1 MRLLRGLNPIQATQ
15 HLQNKHSTNKN
26 IAQVYWPL
34 ALSWFFMA
42 WEGQLAMWLI
52 GLMPNNKI
60 YQAGFL
66 IVFGI
71 AIFIESPVIDLLSTG
86 TTLGTTKKRFEKITR
101 FTLILMAWVTVAHCF
116 VVFTPPVYQ
125 FVSETLL
132 GARPDVARA
141 AWYGLAW
148 MPVWSACVGWRR
160 YRQGIMIRAG
170 KTGPISWGTLI
181 RIVAMMIS
189 GLSLYFSG
197 TMIGLGV
204 IGLSFSIA
212 VFAEAL
218 YIHIVSKPV
227 IAKLGESKT
236 DPPQEEENIEKSP
249 KSEPELTLPQLAKFH
264 FPLTAST
271 MLMLTAPVLMTRAL
285 NEGPE
290 PVIAMAAWQ
299 VASTVVWLFR
309 TITFALPEAVIALY
323 KPGRE
328 RFLGLFCL
336 KVGGGITL
344 AMLSAHFLKFDH
356 YVFSTIF
363 KSEPIVAERAA
374 IAFLWCSFLPFFN
387 ALMAYYRGVLTSHHI
402 TSARLYAI
410 LIALVALA
418 MSLTYGLKIGTLG
431 VILAGAALTLSHIV
445 ELATLAI
452 AWRRSRHLSSPSVT

>member
-1 MRLLRGLNPIQATQ
+1 MKLLSRPKPEKSQEHKTTSASIT
-15 HLQNKHSTNKN
+15 K
-26 IAQVYWPL
+26 VYWPL

-52 GLMPNNKI
+52 GLMPDNKI

-86 TTLGTTKKRFEKITR
+86 TTLGTTKKRFEQITR
-101 FTLILMAWVTVAHCF
+101 FTLILMTWVTVAHCI
-116 VVFTPPVYQ
+116 VVFTPPIYT
-125 FVSETLL
+125 FVAETLL
-132 GARPDVARA
+132 GARPEVATA

-170 KTGPISWGTLI
+170 RTGPISWGTLV

-189 GLSLYFSG
+189 GLALYVSG

-204 IGLSFSIA
+204 IGLSFTIA

-227 IAKLGESKT
+227 IAELTET
-236 DPPQEEENIEKSP
+236 DPTNIDN
-249 KSEPELTLPQLAKFH
+249 LTLSQLAKFH

-290 PVIAMAAWQ
+290 PIIAMAAWQ
-299 VASTVVWLFR
+299 VSSTVVWLFR

-328 RFLGLFCL
+328 RYLGSFCI

-344 AMLSAHFLKFDH
+344 TMLAVHAFQFDL
-356 YVFSTIF
+356 YVFRAIF
-363 KSEPIVAERAA
+363 KSEPLVADRAA
-374 IAFLWCSFLPFFN
+374 TAFLWCSFLPLLN

-410 LIALVALA
+410 IIALAALA
-418 MSLTYGLKIGTLG
+418 ITLTLG
-431 VILAGAALTLSHIV
+431 LRIGILTVVLAAAALTLSHLV

-452 AWRRSRHLSSPSVT
+452 AWHRSRHLASPTT

>member
-1 MRLLRGLNPIQATQ
+1 MRLLSGLKPIQATE
-15 HLQNKHSTNKN
+15 HLQDRTSTNKN
-26 IAQVYWPL
+26 IAKVYWPL

-52 GLMPNNKI
+52 GLMPDNKI

-86 TTLGTTKKRFEKITR
+86 TTLGTTKKRFEQITR
-101 FTLILMAWVTVAHCF
+101 FTLILMAWVTFAHCI
-116 VVFTPPVYQ
+116 VVFTPPIYT
-125 FVSETLL
+125 FVAETLL
-132 GARPDVARA
+132 GARPEVAKA

-170 KTGPISWGTLI
+170 KTGPISWGTLV

-189 GLSLYFSG
+189 GLALYFSG

-204 IGLSFSIA
+204 IGLSFTIA

-227 IAKLGESKT
+227 IAQL
-236 DPPQEEENIEKSP
+236 
-249 KSEPELTLPQLAKFH
+249 SEAGQSDSSNLTLIQLAKFH

-290 PVIAMAAWQ
+290 PIIAMAAWQ

-328 RFLGLFCL
+328 RFLGLFCI

-344 AMLSAHFLKFDH
+344 TMLAVHFLQFDLF
-356 YVFSTIF
+356 VFRSLF
-363 KSEPIVAERAA
+363 KSEPLVADRAA
-374 IAFLWCSFLPFFN
+374 IAFLWCSFLPLLN

-410 LIALVALA
+410 IIALAALA
-418 MSLTYGLKIGTLG
+418 ITLTLG
-431 VILAGAALTLSHIV
+431 LNIGILTVILAAAALTLSHLV
-445 ELATLAI
+445 ELATLAV
-452 AWRRSRHLSSPSVT
+452 AWQRSRHLASPST